1 MSNKVGAADAPARQ
15 YPELI
20 THPMEDEMNND
31 KVKGTIDDAAGR
43 AKRQV
48 GEWTG
53 DTRTQAEGAAQQVK
67 GKIEKA
73 VGNVKDA
80 ARDASDK
87 IHSASDRDNIERER
101 VERDRLAEER
111 KHHEAMGS

>member
-1 MSNKVGAADAPARQ
+1 M
-15 YPELI
+15 
-20 THPMEDEMNND
+20 D
-31 KVKGTIDDAAGR
+31 KDRVKGTMDDAAGR

-53 DTRTQAEGAAQQVK
+53 DTQTQVEGATQQVK

-80 ARDASDK
+80 VRNTGDHSD
-87 IHSASDRDNIERER
+87 
-101 VERDRLAEER
+101 
-111 KHHEAMGS
+111 